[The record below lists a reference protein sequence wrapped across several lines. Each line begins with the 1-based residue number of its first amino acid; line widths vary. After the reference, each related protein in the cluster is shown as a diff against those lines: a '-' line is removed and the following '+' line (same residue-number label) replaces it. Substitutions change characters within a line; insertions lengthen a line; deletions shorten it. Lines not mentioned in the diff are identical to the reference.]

1 MANQAFHS
9 ASASRKPRRARTK
22 TGRKLERG
30 GYVTAETITLWIVYV
45 FMILGNAFIEAGQ
58 LAGTTSATIAYEVF
72 TWFTPAG
79 YTFSIWTLIYI
90 ALLIWLVSYTQAAPS
105 RPRRFTATSVLF
117 IVSSVLNVTWL
128 AVWHFDQVAIAF
140 IIILVEWAVL
150 AALYINVRRTAATSA
165 GRVPL
170 SIYAAWITVAAL
182 ANMAI
187 LITRALDGGIAFFNG
202 LSVLALTAGV
212 LALGYVMHRTYHDS
226 AFSLVFL
233 WAIVGIG
240 VHVAEVSTLTA
251 VLVFILAA
259 IGGVLTFVPLDR
271 LKTALR
277 R

>member
-1 MANQAFHS
+1 M
-9 ASASRKPRRARTK
+9 
-22 TGRKLERG
+22 
-30 GYVTAETITLWIVYV
+30 
-45 FMILGNAFIEAGQ
+45 
-58 LAGTTSATIAYEVF
+58 
-72 TWFTPAG
+72 
-79 YTFSIWTLIYI
+79 
-90 ALLIWLVSYTQAAPS
+90 
-105 RPRRFTATSVLF
+105 LF

-170 SIYAAWITVAAL
+170 SIYTAWITVAAL

-202 LSVLALTAGV
+202 LSVLALAAGV

-226 AFSLVFL
+226 AFPLVFL

-240 VHVAEVSTLTA
+240 AHVAEVSTITA

-259 IGGVLTFVPLDR
+259 IGGVLTFMLVGMKLSGSRCFPDA
-271 LKTALR
+271 TQDASCYHGCQGQSQ
-277 R
+277 